1 MSSTIVNLYLG
12 GLTFNKIKVDETV
25 SNKSVTLLSWF
36 ALFIYMLLEAIFSV
50 IAGKPA
56 GHSAFARYTNLSG
69 FWLFF
74 AVIVSSLIATVVFA
88 AILLG
93 LFKLFELTCV
103 LIRRL
108 FKTEK
113 ESKEEVKKI
122 SLTFNG
128 FIRVV
133 AVGVVWKY
141 ISAIGVLFS
150 GTPKTIITGL
160 GYFIS
165 LFCIG
170 FASKRYSKKSVFV
183 VIIIMILAFFISFA
197 LGVVWSDILEKL
209 LGLTK

>member
-1 MSSTIVNLYLG
+1 
-12 GLTFNKIKVDETV
+12 
-25 SNKSVTLLSWF
+25 
-36 ALFIYMLLEAIFSV
+36 
-50 IAGKPA
+50 
-56 GHSAFARYTNLSG
+56 FARYTNLSG

-93 LFKLFELTCV
+93 LFKLFELTGV
-103 LIRRL
+103 LIRQL
-108 FKTEK
+108 FKKTEK

-170 FASKRYSKKSVFV
+170 FASKRYSKKSVLV